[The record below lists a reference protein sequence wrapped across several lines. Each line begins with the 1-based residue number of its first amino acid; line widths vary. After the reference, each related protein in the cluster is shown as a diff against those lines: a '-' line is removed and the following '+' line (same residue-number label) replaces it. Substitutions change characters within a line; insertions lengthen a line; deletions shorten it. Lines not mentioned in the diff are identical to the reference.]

1 MEQHLSLRRLWLLIR
16 CDVLAEWRMYAFLCA
31 IVAGITI
38 LISVH
43 ENNAGYPD
51 PSLHQSL
58 FGPFLFI
65 WGIWAS
71 SRAFRS
77 LHDRTCRDA
86 YLLLPASALEK
97 LLARLLPLTVGLT
110 ILLLAYFCV
119 LSIVVEAFNS
129 AFFGSRRPIFNP
141 FDPDIWELIGF
152 YIILQSPY
160 FLGATWFRR
169 FAFLKTTLALVL
181 LHVGFALF
189 ALAVF
194 RLSTPSFSRRV
205 LDGQDI
211 HPELYPDSF
220 DILDVLLFELA
231 GVAVRSVHHAGID
244 TWAAILS
251 AAMILLPPILW
262 CIAWLRLREAR
273 ASDGI

>member
-1 MEQHLSLRRLWLLIR
+1 MEQHLSLQRLWLLIR
-16 CDVLAEWRMYAFLCA
+16 CDFLAEWRMHAFLCA
-31 IVAGITI
+31 LVAGITL

-43 ENNAGYPD
+43 EYNAGYPD
-51 PSLHQSL
+51 LSLHQSL
-58 FGPFLFI
+58 FGPCLFI

-77 LHDRTCRDA
+77 LHDRTCREA

-129 AFFGSRRPIFNP
+129 AFFGSHRPIFNP
-141 FDPDIWELIGF
+141 FEPDIWELIGI

-169 FAFLKTTLALVL
+169 FAFLKTTFALVL

-194 RLSTPSFSRRV
+194 RLSTTSFSWRF
-205 LDGQDI
+205 LDERDI
-211 HPELYPDSF
+211 LPNGSPDSF
-220 DILDVLLFELA
+220 DILDFLLFELA
-231 GVAVRSVHHAGID
+231 GVTARNVQHAGID
-244 TWAAILS
+244 TWAVILS
-251 AAMILLPPILW
+251 TAIILLPPILW
-262 CIAWLRLREAR
+262 WIAWLRLREAR
-273 ASDGI
+273 VSDGI